1 MCDGLIGAAKGL
13 VRALAF
19 HYRFHVKIMLDGLKR
34 RCIIQSIDSEFSA
47 ADESD
52 CKRVGPIH
60 RAIFELKPSSLKIRF
75 RYFGCGR
82 LVERPCIRTGSDIVR
97 ERLSDH

>member
-1 MCDGLIGAAKGL
+1 VCGGLIGAAKGL
-13 VRALAF
+13 MRALWF
-19 HYRFHVKIMLDGLKR
+19 HYSFHVKIMLDGLKR

-60 RAIFELKPSSLKIRF
+60 RAIFELKAVLFKNQVSSF
-75 RYFGCGR
+75 RMWPAG
-82 LVERPCIRTGSDIVR
+82 
-97 ERLSDH
+97 